1 MLLFITSLFLFKY
14 PRFVKTAYQRRKYI
28 AFAKRQHYTDYMSA
42 YTIVIKK
49 ITPKIKKLQE

>member
-28 AFAKRQHYTDYMSA
+28 AFAKRQH
-42 YTIVIKK
+42 
-49 ITPKIKKLQE
+49 